1 MIPCASKN
9 GNFGRRLFLPKFV
22 SFEAL
27 GQPEAYLPPKAGGSN
42 HSQISQ
48 ASRAVAG
55 IINSE
60 LTPRQ
65 RQIIQLYYNQRLNT
79 TQIAELLKINKST
92 VSRTLA
98 RAQSKVY
105 RFLRYYRFR

>member
-1 MIPCASKN
+1 MT
-9 GNFGRRLFLPKFV
+9 KFV
-22 SFEAL
+22 SFDAL
-27 GQPEAYLPPKAGGSN
+27 RQPEAYLTPKAGGSN

-48 ASRAVAG
+48 ASHAVAG
-55 IINSE
+55 IIDSE

-65 RQIIQLYYNQRLNT
+65 RQIIQLYYTQRLNT

-98 RAQSKVY
+98 RAQNKVY